1 MNATLAKKSG
11 RQKAAI
17 REVNERAILA
27 AAETVFAEF
36 GFAGASTG
44 RIAELA
50 GVPKANLHYYFP
62 TKESLYRRVID
73 NIFSIWLEA
82 AGSFDSFDDPV
93 EALTRYIDTKME
105 ISRAH
110 PMGSKVWANEIIQRA
125 PIIQDYLETTLR
137 DWTATRV
144 AAIERWIAEGK
155 MASVDPHH
163 LLYMIWA
170 TTQHYADFGHQ
181 ILTLNGGRELSDA
194 QWADAKR
201 TVTEII
207 LRGCGAIP

>member
-1 MNATLAKKSG
+1 MVAIVH
-11 RQKAAI
+11 KAG
-17 REVNERAILA
+17 
-27 AAETVFAEF
+27 ET
-36 GFAGASTG
+36 
-44 RIAELA
+44 
-50 GVPKANLHYYFP
+50 
-62 TKESLYRRVID
+62 
-73 NIFSIWLEA
+73 
-82 AGSFDSFDDPV
+82 GSFDSFDDPV

-155 MASVDPHH
+155 LAPVDPHH

-170 TTQHYADFGHQ
+170 TTQHYADFEHQ
-181 ILTLNGGRELSDA
+181 IKVLNGNRPLSKAQRERA
-194 QWADAKR
+194 TAN
-201 TVTEII
+201 VIGII
-207 LRGCGAIP
+207 LRGIGLEPPG